1 MNITQRIRTILE
13 DLFAGGPLSD
23 CFIIDITQKGPRNVT
38 VFIDSDSG
46 VTFEKC
52 TQVSRHLEKYMDE
65 ERIFG
70 GDYVLD
76 VSSPGVDRPLMLW
89 RQYPRH
95 KGRSLIVTLKDGTT
109 HEGQLTEVGMESI
122 SLQKEKA
129 QTLNIPFSEI
139 EKSLVQIRF

>member
-1 MNITQRIRTILE
+1 MNITQRIRTLLQ

-23 CFIIDITQKGPRNVT
+23 CFVIDIAQNGSRAYT
-38 VFIDSDSG
+38 VYIDSDTG

-52 TQVSRHLEKYMDE
+52 TQVSRYLEKHLDE
-65 ERIFG
+65 AGVLG

-95 KGRSLIVTLKDGTT
+95 TGRHLIVTLKDGGK
-109 HEGQLTEVGMESI
+109 HEGQLTEVGMETI
-122 SLQKEKA
+122 SLQIDKA
-129 QTLNIPFSEI
+129 QILNIPFSEI